1 MFLFPIKS
9 RSYFTPPV
17 RPAKIFLVYT
27 AECITVCYIG
37 PFFQF
42 LHLFRVKALVKN
54 VFVQTLSFTDLFC
67 IYISGRIHSA
77 VVSGINVETKSVT
90 VEWFERGE
98 TKGKEVRLVRLKI
111 LIKHIACVN

>member
-1 MFLFPIKS
+1 MFLFHIKS
-9 RSYFTPPV
+9 RSYVTPPV

-37 PFFQF
+37 TFFN
-42 LHLFRVKALVKN
+42 FRVKTLVKN
-54 VFVQTLSFTDLFC
+54 VFVQTVSFTDLFC